1 MRKVLDV
8 TADPPVW
15 MLDVDGVLNV
25 FQPSWGVELT
35 RVKVGFPIRY
45 AQPLIDR
52 IRSFHTSGVAEVR
65 WSTTWCG
72 WPDQLDELGR
82 VLNLDLPRAFG
93 DRPMSKTW
101 GDLKVEAA
109 LAVLAEG
116 RRLIWTD
123 DGEVKAG
130 RRLFPALARAE
141 AAGQALLIA
150 PESELGLQPE
160 HLDLIEAFAAA
171 VPVC

>member
-1 MRKVLDV
+1 V
-8 TADPPVW
+8 TGPPVW
-15 MLDVDGVLNV
+15 LLDIDGVLNV
-25 FQPSWGVELT
+25 FQPSWGVDLT

-52 IRSFHTSGVAEVR
+52 IRAIHASGAVEVR

-72 WPDQLDELGR
+72 WPNQLDHLGQ
-82 VLNLDLPRAFG
+82 LFDLDLPRAFG

-123 DGEVKAG
+123 DGEVEAG
-130 RRLFPALARAE
+130 RRLFPALAQAE

-150 PESELGLQPE
+150 PESVLGLQPE
-160 HLDLIEAFAAA
+160 HMAQIEAFAAA
-171 VPVC
+171 VPEVVR